1 MTGLKGTHHDRERAS
16 PRSHDSRMAG
26 SNAPRV
32 CTTEQLLALAAQV
45 RPGIALA
52 TARSAIEGLE
62 QSRAL
67 LKVSKGLYLN
77 RRSRPAAELSEA
89 AQHLRHGA
97 VVSLQTV
104 LGECGFLN
112 NPPAVVTAV
121 LPLPADKG
129 PRPNLGEV
137 KTSGGQVFRFRALP
151 ARFFP
156 ASVDDERLMLQ
167 AGRFCPVVRPE
178 VALLHWLY
186 LAHSPRSSMLSPPQD
201 VDFSVLD
208 MDLLAS
214 FAWRWDL
221 SRTLQEWMQ
230 RVQTLGDP
238 QEPSRLPSS
247 QNISPSS
254 SRPALSERAAQARA
268 RMMARRALRDA

>member
-1 MTGLKGTHHDRERAS
+1 MTAKEPVLAATTREWRA
-16 PRSHDSRMAG
+16 RMLGDLEAN
-26 SNAPRV
+26 SAPRV

-121 LPLPADKG
+121 LP
-129 PRPNLGEV
+129 
-137 KTSGGQVFRFRALP
+137 LP